1 MWYNQIE
8 RTVRREQEMKKH
20 GKKMIAP
27 IVITVL
33 VILYFIAYFGFLICL
48 IENTVLKLLLGII
61 PALLAAVMI
70 YVCIQRIKEIKGGE
84 EDDLSQ
90 Y

>member
-8 RTVRREQEMKKH
+8 RTLRREQEMKKH

-33 VILYFIAYFGFLICL
+33 VILYFIAYFGFLIYL
-48 IENTVLKLLLGII
+48 IDNIVLKLLSGII